1 MAEVALHLYDPRCGE
16 PAFQIAA
23 FGAEWDLT
31 QPQKSNC
38 FTLIWVREGSGT
50 FWADLAQH
58 PFAEHDLLFLTPYQ
72 TVKFAPVSPV
82 RGHRLQFHAN
92 FFCIETHHEEVGCN
106 GVLFNDLWGVPKV
119 HADAEFRVE
128 VADLLAAMQRELR
141 EAGLAHSEV
150 LISYLKILLVRA
162 SRLKLHQQEITWE
175 RQGKR
180 PAVVEE
186 LRQLVEANFR
196 TLHKPSDYAALLCIT
211 PKALA
216 KVVATH
222 FHTTPTEL
230 IRERVLR
237 EAKWQLLHTETPIKQ
252 IAHALGFDDVF
263 YFSRLFKRAV
273 GYSPTFFR
281 EYETAIRGG
290 RNLSISRRDPS
301 IPP

>member
-1 MAEVALHLYDPRCGE
+1 MSEVALHLYDPRQGE

-23 FGAEWDLT
+23 FGEEWDAA

-38 FTLIWVREGSGT
+38 FTLLWVQEGCGT

-58 PFAEHDLLFLTPYQ
+58 PFQEHELLFFVPYQ
-72 TVKFAPVSPV
+72 TLKFAPTAPL
-82 RGHRLQFHAN
+82 RGHRIQFHAN

-119 HADAEFRVE
+119 YADAEFRKE
-128 VADLLAAMQRELR
+128 LAGLIEAMQCELR
-141 EAGLAHSEV
+141 DAGLAHTEV

-162 SRLKLHQQEITWE
+162 SRIKLRQQEVAWE
-175 RQGKR
+175 PQGKR
-180 PAVVEE
+180 PAVIDE
-186 LRQLVEANFR
+186 LRQLVEENYR
-196 TLHKPSDYAALLCIT
+196 TLHRPSEYAALLCMT

-216 KVVATH
+216 KIVATH

-230 IRERVLR
+230 IRERILR
-237 EAKWQLLHTETPIKQ
+237 EAKWQLLHTLTPVKQ

-290 RNLSISRRDPS
+290 RNLSIPGRDPS

>member
-1 MAEVALHLYDPRCGE
+1 MAEVVLHLYDSRRGE

-23 FGAEWDLT
+23 FGPEWNVS

-38 FTLIWVREGSGT
+38 FTLIWVQEGGGT

-58 PFAEHDLLFLTPYQ
+58 PFQEQELLFFVPYQ
-72 TVKFAPVSPV
+72 TLKFEPLRPL
-82 RGHRLQFHAN
+82 RGYRIQFHAN

-106 GVLFNDLWGVPKV
+106 GVLFNDLWGVPV
-119 HADAEFRVE
+119 VRACPDFQREL
-128 VADLLAAMQRELR
+128 ADLVNAMQRELE
-141 EAGLAHSEV
+141 EAGLAHNEV

-162 SRLKLHQQEITWE
+162 SRLKLRQQEIAWE
-175 RQGKR
+175 SHGKR
-180 PAVVEE
+180 PPVVNE
-186 LRQLVEANFR
+186 LRELLEANFR
-196 TLHKPSDYAALLCIT
+196 MLHKPSDYAALLCMT

-216 KVVATH
+216 RIVNTY

-230 IRERVLR
+230 IRERILR

-252 IAHALGFDDVF
+252 IARDLGFDDVF

-281 EYETAIRGG
+281 EYETEIRGG
-290 RNLSISRRDPS
+290 SNLSISRRDLS